1 MQYALDT
8 LTDQR
13 SAIINSLLAEKTITD
28 ARLNILSKCL
38 ESTDSMI
45 VELLECIV
53 PYQAGVEQDSNIE
66 YEEEDN
72 ENEHD
77 A

>member
-1 MQYALDT
+1 MEYTLQS

-13 SAIINSLLAEKTITD
+13 EAIINAFISEKIMNEQRLA
-28 ARLNILSKCL
+28 ILSDCL
-38 ESTDSMI
+38 QTTDSMI
-45 VELLECIV
+45 REVLECMI
-53 PYQAGVEQDSNIE
+53 PYAPEGDEDINIE
-66 YEEEDN
+66 LEEESD